1 MAQDSCLVG
10 KQSYRI
16 NWLKGYNLMY
26 QSTSVESPDFH
37 PSFVMTPLLEL
48 RRTLIDNPVPICNAI
63 ADAVASLSLHQAQ
76 IYLHISS
83 HRIPSPYPTYSVEYE
98 GMRYGTI
105 THASCPPDGV
115 SFDVHTQ
122 KFQQL
127 AAECGDLLHFLDLV
141 WWQRWQRSQR
151 DGRKTERITVR
162 EREILAHCFA
172 GYSRVTI
179 ARALHITPV
188 TVKKHLSNLYEKLGV
203 HSMQEALAVG
213 RSAGLLLYL
222 L

>member
-1 MAQDSCLVG
+1 MVG

-76 IYLHISS
+76 IYLHVSS

-127 AAECGDLLHFLDLV
+127 AAECGVSLALPRSGLV
-141 WWQRWQRSQR
+141 AEVATKSTRRAKNGTDYSARTRDPRPLFRRVFTSYDRASIAHHPR
-151 DGRKTERITVR
+151 DG
-162 EREILAHCFA
+162 
-172 GYSRVTI
+172 
-179 ARALHITPV
+179 
-188 TVKKHLSNLYEKLGV
+188 
-203 HSMQEALAVG
+203 QEA
-213 RSAGLLLYL
+213 SE
-222 L
+222 